1 MTSFPHWGNGC
12 PYRGWSMEFD
22 REAIDSHI
30 ESVVKGTTE
39 DLQIPHEACLLE
51 SPPDPCTIV
60 ILGATGDLTKRMLAP
75 ALYKLHLSGALP
87 KPFLIVGAA
96 RSEMT
101 HDQFREE
108 IKETVADMDMS
119 KWEEFAAATYYQHLQ
134 FDSPESFSKLAQ
146 SVKNLETGHNTSGN
160 KILYFAIPPALYE
173 STAHLLGRGGLS
185 GRQERVK
192 GWIRV
197 VVEKPFGSDL
207 KTAKHLNQTL
217 HEYFEETQIFR
228 IDHYLA
234 KETVQ
239 NVLIFRFAN
248 AVFEP
253 LWNRQFIDH
262 IQITAA
268 ESLGVE
274 RRAPYYEEAG
284 VLRDMFQNHMM
295 QLLAL
300 TAMEPPSQ
308 FEADLVRDETC
319 KVFRSLRP
327 FSPQDNADRLALG
340 QYGPGVIEGKS
351 VQGYRQEPG
360 VDPNSLTPTFAK
372 MKVFVD
378 NWRWQDVP
386 FMLTSGKRMA
396 RKKTEIVIH
405 FKKVAHSMFR
415 GLLEEAIKPNILTL
429 SIQPDERINLTFET
443 KNPGAMVCLRSVMMD
458 FNYLSDY
465 SGPVLDAYEKALLEC
480 MQGDQTLFWRQD
492 AVELSWAF
500 LDPILEDCET
510 CPDRGKRLLPYK
522 AGTWGPETG
531 ALSKK

>member
-1 MTSFPHWGNGC
+1 
-12 PYRGWSMEFD
+12 MELD
-22 REAIDSHI
+22 REAIDTHI
-30 ESVVKGTTE
+30 ESVIKGTTE
-39 DLQIPHEACLLE
+39 DLQIPPEACLLE

-101 HDQFREE
+101 HEQFREE
-108 IKETVADMDMS
+108 IKETVAGMDMS
-119 KWEEFAAATYYQHLQ
+119 KWEDFASAAYYQHLQ
-134 FDSPESFSKLAQ
+134 FDSAESFSKLAEALADWEA
-146 SVKNLETGHNTSGN
+146 SRNTSSN
-160 KILYFAIPPALYE
+160 KILYLAIPPDLYE
-173 STAHLLGRGGLS
+173 STAQMLGQAGLS
-185 GRQERVK
+185 GKQEHRK
-192 GWIRV
+192 GWVRIV
-197 VVEKPFGSDL
+197 IEKPFGRDL
-207 KTAKHLNQTL
+207 KTAVHLNKTL
-217 HEYFEETQIFR
+217 QEHFEEAQIFR

-239 NVLIFRFAN
+239 NLMIFRFAN
-248 AVFEP
+248 AIFEP

-262 IQITAA
+262 VHITTA

-274 RRAPYYEEAG
+274 RRARYYEEAG

-300 TAMEPPSQ
+300 TAMEPPSC

-327 FSPQDNADRLALG
+327 FSPDDNSARLVLG
-340 QYGPGVIEGKS
+340 QYGPGTIDGRS
-351 VQGYRQEPG
+351 VPGYREEPG
-360 VDPNSLTPTFAK
+360 VDPNSLTPTFA
-372 MKVFVD
+372 MIKVFVD
-378 NWRWQDVP
+378 NWRWQGVP
-386 FMLTSGKRMA
+386 FLLTSGKRMA

-405 FKKVAHSMFR
+405 FKRVPHSMFR
-415 GLLEEAIKPNILTL
+415 GLIEEAVKPNILTL
-429 SIQPDERINLTFET
+429 GIQPDERINLTFET
-443 KNPGAMVCLRSVMMD
+443 KNPGAMVCLRSVTMD
-458 FNYLSDY
+458 FNYLSNY

-500 LDPILEDCET
+500 LDPILEHCET
-510 CPDRGKRLLPYK
+510 CADRGKRLMPYE
-522 AGTWGPETG
+522 AGTWGPEAAKEWTD
-531 ALSKK
+531 